1 MLDPDLFRS
10 EGFRFGATGQMLQ
23 QIALGGTMIVPR
35 ATPGW
40 WLLPPL
46 VTTFRMMRLPDPES
60 AGAGGGTILG
70 WRTGLERGA
79 DHLLEVAHVVGGQ

>member
-1 MLDPDLFRS
+1 MWITVKGSLAPFSLIVGGRLVHGNV
-10 EGFRFGATGQMLQ
+10 EGDARERVYAMVGPSG
-23 QIALGGTMIVPR
+23 R
-35 ATPGW
+35 A
-40 WLLPPL
+40 
-46 VTTFRMMRLPDPES
+46 DPES